1 MEPVIDAGTNTI
13 DKAAQFG
20 PEVFL
25 AVVVIIL
32 FSAFMYLLITQ
43 GNKREERTLLQR
55 QKDDEM
61 NRAVVANNTKALL
74 EVVHMV
80 AKTCGEIEDHE
91 KSTVAARQDVH
102 DNKQF
107 LGRIDT
113 RTEVINERTK
123 DIEKATKDMDG
134 KLDVL
139 VGRVQ

>member
-43 GNKREERTLLQR
+43 GNKREERMAQ
-55 QKDDEM
+55 
-61 NRAVVANNTKALL
+61 VVDNNSRALL
-74 EVVHMV
+74 EVAHMV
-80 AKTCGEIEDHE
+80 SKTCSEIEDHE

-102 DNKQF
+102 DNKQM

-123 DIEKATKDMDG
+123 DIEKTTKTMDS

-139 VGRVQ
+139 VGRVK